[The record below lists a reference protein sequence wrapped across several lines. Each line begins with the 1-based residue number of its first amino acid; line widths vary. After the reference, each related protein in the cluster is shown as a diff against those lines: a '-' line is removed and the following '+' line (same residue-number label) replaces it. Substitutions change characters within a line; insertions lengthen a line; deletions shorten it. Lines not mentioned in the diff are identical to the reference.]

1 MSYVDMELTDEV
13 KGKVLELVKAVS
25 SKGRVRKG
33 VNEVTKSIERKKA
46 KLVVIAEDVSPA
58 EIVAHLPKLAKEKG
72 IPYAFVK
79 TKEELGKA
87 AGLKVGTSSIAIED
101 AKENEALLGDVIK
114 LLPKKEKEE
123 EKKE

>member
-1 MSYVDMELTDEV
+1 MSYVDIELTDEV
-13 KGKVLELVKAVS
+13 KGKVLEAVKAAAS
-25 SKGRVRKG
+25 NGKVRKG

-46 KLVVIAEDVSPA
+46 KLVVIAEDVNPA
-58 EIVAHLPKLAKEKG
+58 EIVMHIPKLCKEKG

-79 TKEELGKA
+79 TKEELGKS

-101 AKENEALLGDVIK
+101 AGSSDALLSDVIK
-114 LLPKKEKEE
+114 LLPKEKKE